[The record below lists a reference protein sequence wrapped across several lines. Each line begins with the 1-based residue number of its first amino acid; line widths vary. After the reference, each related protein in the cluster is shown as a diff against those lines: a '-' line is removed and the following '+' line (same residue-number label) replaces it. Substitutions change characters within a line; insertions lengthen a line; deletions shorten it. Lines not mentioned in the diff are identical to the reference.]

1 LDFSRHLYAWTF
13 YFLTGLHAVHVLGG
27 LIPMFFVTVRAA
39 RLGYTREN
47 HRSVAY
53 LAMYWHFLDVAW
65 ITLYLT
71 LLWGVSSWS
80 A

>member
-1 LDFSRHLYAWTF
+1 
-13 YFLTGLHAVHVLGG
+13 
-27 LIPMFFVTVRAA
+27 MFFVTVRAA